1 MPSNVYSNPPF
12 EARLMSTPVN
22 SKLREAALDYHE
34 FPTPGKI
41 AIAPTKQMINQR
53 DLALA
58 YSPGVAFACEEI
70 VENPLNAARFT
81 ARSNLVG
88 VVTNGTAVLGLGNI
102 GPLASKPVMEGKA
115 VLFKKFAG
123 IDVFDIELNESDPHK
138 LVDVIAALEPTFG
151 GINLEDIKAPDCF
164 IVERECRKRM
174 KIPVFH
180 DDQHGTAIVV
190 AAAITNGLKVVGK
203 DIKEVK
209 LVSSGA
215 GAAALACLDLLV
227 DIGLPLENITVTDLA
242 GVVYKGRVELMDP
255 DKERFA
261 RETDAR
267 TLAEAIGG
275 ADVFLGLSAG
285 GVLKQDMVRQMADK
299 PLILALAN
307 PTPEIL
313 PELALEVRPDAVLC
327 TGRTDYPNQVNN
339 VLVFPFLFRGA
350 LDAGATTVTREMEI
364 AAVNAIAEL
373 ARQEQSDIVATAYGI
388 QDLSFGPE
396 YLIPKPFD
404 PRLIVKVAPAVAKA
418 AMDSGVA
425 ERPIEDMEAYEQHLQ
440 QFVYHSGTTMKP
452 IFQLARGVE
461 PEKKRI
467 VFAEGEE
474 ERVLRAMQI
483 IVDEKLARPILIGR
497 PAVIEQRIARYGLRI
512 TPGVDCIIVDTDHDA
527 RYRDFWQEYHKL
539 MARKGISEQMARLE
553 MRRRTTLIGSML
565 VNKGDADGMICG
577 TISTTH
583 RHLHFIDQVIGKR
596 EGCSVY
602 AAMNALVLPGRQI
615 FLVDTHVNVDPT
627 PEQLAEITIMAA
639 EEVRR
644 FGIEPKIA
652 LLSHSNFGT
661 SNAPSAQKMRDVLQ
675 ILRERAPDLQVDGEM
690 HGDVALDHN
699 LRREVLPDSTL
710 EGDANLLVLPN
721 IDAAN
726 IAYSL
731 LKTAAGN
738 NVTIGPMLLGAA
750 RPVHVL
756 TPSATV
762 RAIVNMTALV
772 VADAGAA
779 FPSSRTI

>member
-1 MPSNVYSNPPF
+1 MSNP
-12 EARLMSTPVN
+12 VN
-22 SKLREAALDYHE
+22 TKLREAALDYHE

-81 ARSNLVG
+81 SRSNLVG

-138 LVDVIAALEPTFG
+138 LVEVIAALEPTFG

-203 DIKEVK
+203 NIKEVK

-242 GVVYKGRVELMDP
+242 GVVYRGRTELMDP

-275 ADVFLGLSAG
+275 ADIFLGLSAG
-285 GVLKQDMVRQMADK
+285 GVLKQEMVKQMADK

-350 LDAGATTVTREMEI
+350 LDVGATTVTREMEI

-388 QDLSFGPE
+388 QDLSFGPA

-418 AMDSGVA
+418 AMASGVA
-425 ERPIEDMEAYEQHLQ
+425 ERPIDDMDAYEQHLQ

-474 ERVLRAMQI
+474 ERVLRALQI
-483 IVDEKLARPILIGR
+483 VVDEKLAKPILIGR
-497 PAVIEQRIARYGLRI
+497 PAVIEQRIARYGLRLI
-512 TPGVDCIIVDTDHDA
+512 NGQDYTVVNTDHDE
-527 RYRDFWQEYHKL
+527 RYRDFWQTYHKM

-565 VNKGDADGMICG
+565 VKKGEADGMICG
-577 TISTTH
+577 TVSTTH
-583 RHLHFIDQVIGKR
+583 RHLHFIDQVIGKK
-596 EGCSVY
+596 EGRNTY
-602 AAMNALVLPGRQI
+602 AAMNGLVLPGRQI

-652 LLSHSNFGT
+652 LVSHSNFGT
-661 SNAPSAQKMRDVLQ
+661 SNAPTAQKMRDTLA
-675 ILRERAPDLQVDGEM
+675 ILRERAPDLEVDGEM

-699 LRREVLPDSTL
+699 LRREVLPESTL

-726 IAYSL
+726 ISYNL

-738 NVTIGPMLLGAA
+738 NIAIGPILLGAA

-756 TPSATV
+756 TASATV
-762 RAIVNMTALV
+762 RRIVNMTALL
-772 VADAGAA
+772 VADVIAA
-779 FPSSRTI
+779 R

>member
-1 MPSNVYSNPPF
+1 
-12 EARLMSTPVN
+12 
-22 SKLREAALDYHE
+22 
-34 FPTPGKI
+34 
-41 AIAPTKQMINQR
+41 
-53 DLALA
+53 
-58 YSPGVAFACEEI
+58 
-70 VENPLNAARFT
+70 
-81 ARSNLVG
+81 
-88 VVTNGTAVLGLGNI
+88 
-102 GPLASKPVMEGKA
+102 MEGKA

-138 LVDVIAALEPTFG
+138 LVEVIAALEPTFG

-203 DIKEVK
+203 DIKKVK

-275 ADVFLGLSAG
+275 ADIFLGLSAG
-285 GVLKQDMVRQMADK
+285 GVLKQDMVKQMADK

-418 AMDSGVA
+418 AMDSRRRRASDRGHGSVRTA
-425 ERPIEDMEAYEQHLQ
+425 SAAVRVSQRHDHEAD
-440 QFVYHSGTTMKP
+440 FPAG
-452 IFQLARGVE
+452 AWR
-461 PEKKRI
+461 R
-467 VFAEGEE
+467 AGEE
-474 ERVLRAMQI
+474 AHRVRGRRRRARA
-483 IVDEKLARPILIGR
+483 ARDADHRRRKAREADPDRPSGGDRTAHRALR
-497 PAVIEQRIARYGLRI
+497 PASGRGAGL
-512 TPGVDCIIVDTDHDA
+512 H
-527 RYRDFWQEYHKL
+527 
-539 MARKGISEQMARLE
+539 
-553 MRRRTTLIGSML
+553 
-565 VNKGDADGMICG
+565 
-577 TISTTH
+577 
-583 RHLHFIDQVIGKR
+583 
-596 EGCSVY
+596 
-602 AAMNALVLPGRQI
+602 GRQ
-615 FLVDTHVNVDPT
+615 H
-627 PEQLAEITIMAA
+627 
-639 EEVRR
+639 R
-644 FGIEPKIA
+644 
-652 LLSHSNFGT
+652 S
-661 SNAPSAQKMRDVLQ
+661 
-675 ILRERAPDLQVDGEM
+675 
-690 HGDVALDHN
+690 
-699 LRREVLPDSTL
+699 
-710 EGDANLLVLPN
+710 
-721 IDAAN
+721 
-726 IAYSL
+726 
-731 LKTAAGN
+731 
-738 NVTIGPMLLGAA
+738 
-750 RPVHVL
+750 
-756 TPSATV
+756 
-762 RAIVNMTALV
+762 
-772 VADAGAA
+772 
-779 FPSSRTI
+779 

>member
-1 MPSNVYSNPPF
+1 MP
-12 EARLMSTPVN
+12 TPAQG
-22 SKLREAALDYHE
+22 KLREAALDYHE

-41 AIAPTKQMINQR
+41 AVAPTKQMINQR

-138 LVDVIAALEPTFG
+138 LVEVICALEPTFG

-203 DIKEVK
+203 DIKNVK

-227 DIGLPLENITVTDLA
+227 DIGLPLENIIVTDLA

-275 ADVFLGLSAG
+275 ADIFLGLSAG
-285 GVLKQDMVRQMADK
+285 GVLKQDMVKQMADK

-425 ERPIEDMEAYEQHLQ
+425 ERPIEDMDAYEQHLQ

-483 IVDEKLARPILIGR
+483 IVDEKLAKPILIGR
-497 PAVIEQRIARYGLRI
+497 PAVIEHRIARYGLRI
-512 TPGVDCIIVDTDHDA
+512 TPGVDFVVVDTDHDE
-527 RYRDFWQEYHKL
+527 RYRDFWQEYHRM

-553 MRRRTTLIGSML
+553 MRRRTTLIGAML
-565 VNKGDADGMICG
+565 IKKGDADGMICG

-627 PEQLAEITIMAA
+627 PEQLVEITIMAA

-644 FGIEPKIA
+644 FGIEPKVA

-661 SNAPSAQKMRDVLQ
+661 SNAPSAQKMRDVLE

-690 HGDVALDHN
+690 HGDLALDAN

-710 EGDANLLVLPN
+710 EGDANLLILPN

-726 IAYSL
+726 IATVCSRR
-731 LKTAAGN
+731 
-738 NVTIGPMLLGAA
+738 
-750 RPVHVL
+750 RP
-756 TPSATV
+756 AT
-762 RAIVNMTALV
+762 T
-772 VADAGAA
+772 
-779 FPSSRTI
+779 SRSGRCCWAPRSRYTC

>member
-1 MPSNVYSNPPF
+1 MSNP
-12 EARLMSTPVN
+12 VN
-22 SKLREAALDYHE
+22 TKLREAALDYHE

-203 DIKEVK
+203 DIKKVK

-242 GVVYKGRVELMDP
+242 GVVYKGRTELMDP

-267 TLAEAIGG
+267 TLAEAIGD
-275 ADVFLGLSAG
+275 ADIFLGLSAG
-285 GVLKQDMVRQMADK
+285 GVLKQDMVKQMADK

-307 PTPEIL
+307 PNPEIL

-350 LDAGATTVTREMEI
+350 LDAGAPV
-364 AAVNAIAEL
+364 
-373 ARQEQSDIVATAYGI
+373 RQ
-388 QDLSFGPE
+388 
-396 YLIPKPFD
+396 
-404 PRLIVKVAPAVAKA
+404 
-418 AMDSGVA
+418 
-425 ERPIEDMEAYEQHLQ
+425 
-440 QFVYHSGTTMKP
+440 
-452 IFQLARGVE
+452 
-461 PEKKRI
+461 
-467 VFAEGEE
+467 
-474 ERVLRAMQI
+474 
-483 IVDEKLARPILIGR
+483 
-497 PAVIEQRIARYGLRI
+497 
-512 TPGVDCIIVDTDHDA
+512 
-527 RYRDFWQEYHKL
+527 
-539 MARKGISEQMARLE
+539 
-553 MRRRTTLIGSML
+553 
-565 VNKGDADGMICG
+565 
-577 TISTTH
+577 
-583 RHLHFIDQVIGKR
+583 
-596 EGCSVY
+596 
-602 AAMNALVLPGRQI
+602 
-615 FLVDTHVNVDPT
+615 
-627 PEQLAEITIMAA
+627 
-639 EEVRR
+639 
-644 FGIEPKIA
+644 
-652 LLSHSNFGT
+652 
-661 SNAPSAQKMRDVLQ
+661 
-675 ILRERAPDLQVDGEM
+675 
-690 HGDVALDHN
+690 
-699 LRREVLPDSTL
+699 
-710 EGDANLLVLPN
+710 
-721 IDAAN
+721 
-726 IAYSL
+726 
-731 LKTAAGN
+731 
-738 NVTIGPMLLGAA
+738 
-750 RPVHVL
+750 
-756 TPSATV
+756 
-762 RAIVNMTALV
+762 
-772 VADAGAA
+772 
-779 FPSSRTI
+779 SR

>member
-1 MPSNVYSNPPF
+1 
-12 EARLMSTPVN
+12 
-22 SKLREAALDYHE
+22 
-34 FPTPGKI
+34 
-41 AIAPTKQMINQR
+41 
-53 DLALA
+53 
-58 YSPGVAFACEEI
+58 
-70 VENPLNAARFT
+70 
-81 ARSNLVG
+81 
-88 VVTNGTAVLGLGNI
+88 
-102 GPLASKPVMEGKA
+102 
-115 VLFKKFAG
+115 
-123 IDVFDIELNESDPHK
+123 
-138 LVDVIAALEPTFG
+138 
-151 GINLEDIKAPDCF
+151 
-164 IVERECRKRM
+164 
-174 KIPVFH
+174 
-180 DDQHGTAIVV
+180 
-190 AAAITNGLKVVGK
+190 GLKVVGK

-425 ERPIEDMEAYEQHLQ
+425 ERAIEDMEAYEQHLQ

-497 PAVIEQRIARYGLRI
+497 PAVIEQRIARYGLRLVAGQDY
-512 TPGVDCIIVDTDHDA
+512 TVVNTDHDE
-527 RYRDFWQEYHKL
+527 RYRDFWQEYHK
-539 MARKGISEQMARLE
+539 MMSRKGISAQMAKLE
-553 MRRRTTLIGSML
+553 MRRRTTLIGAML
-565 VNKGDADGMICG
+565 VEKGEADGMICG
-577 TISTTH
+577 TVSTTH
-583 RHLHFIDQVIGKR
+583 RHLHFIDQVIGKK
-596 EGCSVY
+596 EGAKVY
-602 AAMNALVLPGRQI
+602 AAMNALVLPNRQI

-661 SNAPSAQKMRDVLQ
+661 SNAPTAQKMRDTLA
-675 ILRERAPDLQVDGEM
+675 ILRERAPDLHVDGEM
-690 HGDVALDHN
+690 HGDIALDAN
-699 LRREVLPDSTL
+699 LRREVMPDSTL

-726 IAYSL
+726 ISYNL

-738 NVTIGPMLLGAA
+738 NIAIGPMLLGAA
-750 RPVHVL
+750 
-756 TPSATV
+756 
-762 RAIVNMTALV
+762 
-772 VADAGAA
+772 
-779 FPSSRTI
+779 

>member
-1 MPSNVYSNPPF
+1 MPSNIYSNPPF

-138 LVDVIAALEPTFG
+138 LVEVIAALEPTFG

-275 ADVFLGLSAG
+275 ADIFLGLSAG
-285 GVLKQDMVRQMADK
+285 GVLKQDMVKQMADK

-483 IVDEKLARPILIGR
+483 IVDEKLAKPILIGR
-497 PAVIEQRIARYGLRI
+497 PAVIEQRIARYGLRLVAGQDY
-512 TPGVDCIIVDTDHDA
+512 TVVNTDHDE
-527 RYRDFWQEYHKL
+527 RYRDFWQEYHK
-539 MARKGISEQMARLE
+539 MMSRKGITEQMAKLE
-553 MRRRTTLIGSML
+553 MRRRTTLIGAMM
-565 VNKGDADGMICG
+565 VEKGEADGMICG
-577 TISTTH
+577 TVSTTH
-583 RHLHFIDQVIGKR
+583 RHLHFIDQVIGKKD
-596 EGCSVY
+596 GAKVY
-602 AAMNALVLPGRQI
+602 AAMNALVLPNRQI

-652 LLSHSNFGT
+652 LVSHSNFGS
-661 SNAPSAQKMRDVLQ
+661 SNAPTAQKMRDTLA

-690 HGDVALDHN
+690 HGDLALDAN

-726 IAYSL
+726 ISYNL

-738 NVTIGPMLLGAA
+738 NIAIGPMLLGAA
-750 RPVHVL
+750 KPVHVL
-756 TPSATV
+756 TASATV
-762 RAIVNMTALV
+762 RRIVNMTALL
-772 VADAGAA
+772 VADVIA
-779 FPSSRTI
+779 SR